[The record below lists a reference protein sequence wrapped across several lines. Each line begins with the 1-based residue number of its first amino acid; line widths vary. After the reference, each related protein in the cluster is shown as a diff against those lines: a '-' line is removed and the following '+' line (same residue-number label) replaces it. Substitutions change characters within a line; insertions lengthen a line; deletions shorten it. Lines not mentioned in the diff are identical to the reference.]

1 MEKNN
6 NLINVL
12 IGKELKIA
20 RLQKRITQTQVG
32 EYMGVSRQMVSMR
45 GIVGCSASAPQSPIN
60 MRFYR
65 LYSITV
71 KGIFSS
77 IRITIR
83 ITATKKDRPI
93 RTV

>member
-32 EYMGVSRQMVSMR
+32 EYMGVSRQMVSMWENGSR
-45 GIVGCSASAPQSPIN
+45 AMNIDDYLKLCDHFGFDAFGMIHHVMEIC
-60 MRFYR
+60 
-65 LYSITV
+65 
-71 KGIFSS
+71 
-77 IRITIR
+77 
-83 ITATKKDRPI
+83 
-93 RTV
+93 